1 MGQQGHPCH
10 CKYVIGSANCSEEC
24 SPASKACC
32 SKPYTGVFA
41 WSELH
46 IPGQHMRANCSGP
59 ACVRLAQ
66 TFPNLLKTSTLFHY
80 PVMQASPSAS
90 YTRWRFFP
98 ICSPAPFPT
107 CILFSLVILPQF
119 TSTALSMHSLGPR
132 MALPESTE
140 LSQGFAETQLE
151 WKWAHRNNLQVGQKQ
166 RDTARDGHCHWQSQT
181 QCFHCLPY
189 KTCFTFHY
197 ARESKMRSLET
208 PS

>member
-1 MGQQGHPCH
+1 ML
-10 CKYVIGSANCSEEC
+10 VILDEAFS
-24 SPASKACC
+24 
-32 SKPYTGVFA
+32 
-41 WSELH
+41 
-46 IPGQHMRANCSGP
+46 
-59 ACVRLAQ
+59 
-66 TFPNLLKTSTLFHY
+66 
-80 PVMQASPSAS
+80 
-90 YTRWRFFP
+90 P

-119 TSTALSMHSLGPR
+119 TSTVLSMHSLGPR

-197 ARESKMRSLET
+197 ARSVKWEAWRPQASSSAYFQCQVFPMTSRSPLGLQ
-208 PS
+208 